1 MHTFASIAIGILMA
15 AILGILFAGLII
27 MAKGGDAARSNR
39 FMRYRVLFQGGAIL
53 LVMLFMSLLRS

>member
-1 MHTFASIAIGILMA
+1 MA